1 MGQFET
7 FHRREYRHR
16 QFNINLEAKEPFT
29 ISQASNRESIYH
41 TYISITKIIF
51 DNFFVLTKIDDLR
64 LKDKDKC
71 VNVKLFI
78 ISDFRLTGYDLS
90 RPLIGRD

>member
-16 QFNINLEAKEPFT
+16 QFNINLEAKEPFA

-41 TYISITKIIF
+41 TYISITKMIF
-51 DNFFVLTKIDDLR
+51 DNFFVLAKIENLR
-64 LKDKDKC
+64 LKDKREC
-71 VNVKLFI
+71 EIVQLYP
-78 ISDFRLTGYDLS
+78 ISV
-90 RPLIGRD
+90 